1 MGYLYNF
8 ILNNRG
14 LIEKR
19 VVELYSKDRHLKQ
32 DCRSEEEAFSIM
44 ILLNSLVFE
53 LLCSENY
60 LRKAEESFCLEHF
73 SKQATVNQ
81 IQSLMADGNDYK
93 AFIENLKY
101 IKYVIKDIAFSEI
114 KDSSELYKCIMESD
128 NCFDLLQLALF
139 NEWDKLE
146 NTNAIIKKIFELTPF
161 GIFIFEENKFIHVN
175 TVGEKL
181 LGYSNAEL
189 KNISIYDLMH
199 PDFYHIYKEN
209 VKSWRED
216 KEIKNSRFEC
226 KIINKSGIEVWVAIT
241 AGSIELDGRRRI
253 LGTALDITAHKSI
266 DELTK
271 QAYESTKL
279 LNETLEYDK
288 IKTEFFSNLS
298 HELRTPLNVILGAL
312 QLMDLSYEKPLDTS
326 CENMKR
332 YCKIMRQNCYRL
344 LRLVNNFI
352 DLNKLDSGYM
362 SLNMDNYDIVNII
375 SKIASSVTDYIEN
388 QGINFYF
395 DTKINSRV
403 IACDPDNIERIIL
416 NLLSNSVKFTNNGGM
431 IQVTLW
437 DNESSLFIAV
447 KDTGIGI
454 SKEKQDLIFKRFV
467 QVDKSMSR
475 SHQGSGIGLSLV
487 KSLVELQG
495 GSIKLISEAGKG
507 CEFIIELPAKQ
518 VVAVKES
525 NQKSQ
530 YTANN
535 RIEVINIEF
544 ADIYSMF

>member
-1 MGYLYNF
+1 MGYLYNL
-8 ILNNRG
+8 ILSNRG

-19 VVELYSKDRHLKQ
+19 VVELCSKDRYLKQ
-32 DCRSEEEAFSIM
+32 DCRSEEEVESIM
-44 ILLNSLVFE
+44 ILLNSIVFE
-53 LLCSENY
+53 LLRNENY
-60 LRKAEESFCLEHF
+60 RREAEESVCLDQF

-81 IQSLMADGNDYK
+81 IQSLMANGNGYK
-93 AFIENLKY
+93 AFIVILKY
-101 IKYVIKDIAFSEI
+101 IKCVIKDIVFSEI

-128 NCFDLLQLALF
+128 ICFDLLQLVLY
-139 NEWDKLE
+139 NEWNKVE
-146 NTNAIIKKIFELTPF
+146 NIDLILKRLFELTPF
-161 GIFIFEENKFIHVN
+161 VIFIFDEDKFIHVN

-181 LGYSNAEL
+181 WGYSNAEL
-189 KNISIYDLMH
+189 KNMSLDDLMH
-199 PDFYHIYKEN
+199 PDFYYINREN
-209 VKSWRED
+209 VKSWREN
-216 KEIKNSRFEC
+216 KEIINDRFDC
-226 KIINKSGIEVWVAIT
+226 KIINKSGIEVWVDISV
-241 AGSIELDGRRRI
+241 GLVEIYGKKFI
-253 LGTALDITAHKSI
+253 FGTALDITSLKNI
-266 DELTK
+266 DELTR

-279 LNETLEYDK
+279 LNEILEYDK

-312 QLMDLSYEKPLDTS
+312 QLMDLFYEKTLDAS
-326 CENMKR
+326 SEKVKR

-352 DLNKLDSGYM
+352 DLNKLDLGYM
-362 SLNMDNYDIVNII
+362 NLNMDNYDIVSIVSN
-375 SKIASSVTDYIEN
+375 IASSVTDYIEN

-395 DTKINSRV
+395 DTKINERV

-416 NLLSNSVKFTNNGGM
+416 NLLSNSVKFTDNGGM
-431 IQVTLW
+431 IQVTIW
-437 DNESSLFIAV
+437 DNEGSLFIAV

-518 VVAVKES
+518 AVARETS
-525 NQKSQ
+525 NQKSH
-530 YTANN
+530 YNANN

-544 ADIYSMF
+544 ADIYSL

>member
-1 MGYLYNF
+1 MSYLYNF

-14 LIEKR
+14 LIEKK
-19 VVELYSKDRHLKQ
+19 VVELYSKERHLKQ
-32 DCRSEEEAFSIM
+32 DCRSEEEVESIM

-53 LLCSENY
+53 LLCNENY
-60 LRKAEESFCLEHF
+60 RREAEESFCLEHF
-73 SKQATVNQ
+73 SKQATINQ

-93 AFIENLKY
+93 AFVVNLKY

-114 KDSSELYKCIMESD
+114 KDSSELYKFIMESD
-128 NCFDLLQLALF
+128 KCFDLLQLALF

-146 NTNAIIKKIFELTPF
+146 NTNAIIKKIFELTPY

-181 LGYSNAEL
+181 SGYSNAEL
-189 KNISIYDLMH
+189 KNISVYDIIH
-199 PDFYHIYKEN
+199 PDFYYIYKDN

-226 KIINKSGIEVWVAIT
+226 KIINKSGIEVWVDIT
-241 AGSIELDGRRRI
+241 AGSIEIDGKKYI

-266 DELTK
+266 DELTRL
-271 QAYESTKL
+271 AYESTKL

-312 QLMDLSYEKPLDTS
+312 QLMDLFYEKPLDTS
-326 CENMKR
+326 CEKVKR

-388 QGINFYF
+388 QGINFCF
-395 DTKINSRV
+395 DSKINSRV

-437 DNESSLFIAV
+437 DNESNLFIAV

-518 VVAVKES
+518 VVAVEAS

-544 ADIYSMF
+544 ADIYSL

>member
-32 DCRSEEEAFSIM
+32 DCRSKEEALSIM

-53 LLCSENY
+53 LLCNENY

-81 IQSLMADGNDYK
+81 IQSLMAGGNDYK
-93 AFIENLKY
+93 AFIVNLKY

-114 KDSSELYKCIMESD
+114 KDSSELYKFIMESD
-128 NCFDLLQLALF
+128 KCFDLLQLALF
-139 NEWDKLE
+139 NEWDKLG

-199 PDFYHIYKEN
+199 PDFYYIYKDN

-226 KIINKSGIEVWVAIT
+226 KIINKSGIEVWVDIT
-241 AGSIELDGRRRI
+241 ADSIEMDGRRCI

-266 DELTK
+266 DELTR

-279 LNETLEYDK
+279 LNETLEFDK

-312 QLMDLSYEKPLDTS
+312 QLMDLFYEKPLDAS
-326 CENMKR
+326 CEKVKR
-332 YCKIMRQNCYRL
+332 YCIIMRQNCYRL

-362 SLNMDNYDIVNII
+362 NLNMDNYDIVNII

-431 IQVTLW
+431 IRVTLW

-475 SHQGSGIGLSLV
+475 NYQGSGIGLSLV

-518 VVAVKES
+518 VVAVEAS

-544 ADIYSMF
+544 ADIYSL